1 VKVNPIAQAI
11 LDVYNTLPPPEAVS
25 VEAARARSRQMALLA
40 PRGPDVGVVED
51 GVAHCTHADLPVRVY
66 LPKVATFEPRPV
78 VVYFHG
84 GGFVMGDLDT
94 GDAHCRMF
102 CAAVGC
108 VVVSVNYRHAPEHPF
123 PAATEDAYAAV
134 CWVADNLARW
144 NGDPSRVAVA
154 GASAGATLATV
165 ATHLLRDRG
174 GPPIC
179 FQLLLV
185 PGTDMEHDYPSYREN
200 AEGFGLTRETMRWF
214 GKHYFPD
221 AAQRLHPQASPLR
234 AGSLAGLPPA
244 AILTAEFDPMRDE
257 GEAYALA
264 LRTAGVPV
272 RHRCYAGFIHLRL
285 GPGADRDMLA
295 DLRTAFELPQARS
308 SACQP

>member
-1 VKVNPIAQAI
+1 MPLNPAAQAI
-11 LDVYNTLPPPEAVS
+11 LEVYNSLPPPEEIGVD
-25 VEAARARSRQMALLA
+25 AARVRSRQMCLLG
-40 PRGPDVGVVED
+40 PRGPEVGAVQED
-51 GVAHCTHADLPVRVY
+51 VAHCEPADLPVRIY
-66 LPKVATFEPRPV
+66 LPDERTFAPRPV

-84 GGFVMGDLDT
+84 GGFVMGDLEA

-102 CAAVGC
+102 CAGVGC

-134 CWVADNLARW
+134 CWVAQNVGRW
-144 NGDPSRVAVA
+144 NGDPKRIAVA

-165 ATHLLRDRG
+165 ATHLVRDRG

-185 PGTDMEHDYPSYREN
+185 PGTDMEHDYPSYRDN
-200 AEGFGLTRETMRWF
+200 AEGFGLTRSTMRWF

-221 AAQRLHPQASPLR
+221 LSQRLQPRASPLR
-234 AGSLAGLPPA
+234 ASSLAGLPPA

-257 GEAYALA
+257 GEAYARALA
-264 LRTAGVPV
+264 AAGVAV
-272 RHRCYAGFIHLRL
+272 RHQCYAGFIHLRL
-285 GPGADRDMLA
+285 GPSADRDMLA
-295 DLRTAFELPQARS
+295 DLRSAFGVEPCPR
-308 SACQP
+308 